1 MTFSDVLCPSCAL
14 FLDFDGT
21 LVDIASHPQA
31 VVVPPG
37 LPDTLARLK
46 DLLAGAVAVVSGRP
60 IQEIDH
66 FLAPLVLSAAGVH
79 GAERRRADGTLAWQA
94 VRPMRTVQVAAQ
106 ALAREHPALVVEA
119 KRGSIALHYRQAPQ
133 LQALCLAT
141 MQAAV
146 ERSPGLTLLCG
157 KMVVEA
163 KPGCATKSQAIE
175 AFLKEAPFAGRTP
188 VFVGDDVTDESGF
201 DSVQRRGG
209 IGVKV
214 GEGPSVARERV
225 AHPGAMREAME
236 RAIARHAQCRPGG
249 RAP

>member
-1 MTFSDVLCPSCAL
+1 MTFSDVLGPSCAL

-21 LVDIASHPQA
+21 LVDLASHPLA
-31 VVVPPG
+31 VVIPTG
-37 LPDTLARLK
+37 LTGTLARLNEI
-46 DLLAGAVAVVSGRP
+46 LSGAVAVVSGRP
-60 IQEIDH
+60 IEQIDR
-66 FLAPLVLSAAGVH
+66 FLAPLVLSVAGVH
-79 GAERRRADGTLAWQA
+79 GAERRRADGSFARERVEPMQPVRLAA
-94 VRPMRTVQVAAQ
+94 L
-106 ALAREHPALVVEA
+106 ALARAHPALVVEA

-163 KPGCATKSQAIE
+163 KPSCTSKRQAIE
-175 AFLKEAPFAGRTP
+175 AFLDEAPFAGRLP
-188 VFVGDDVTDESGF
+188 VFVGDDVTDEAGF

-214 GEGPSVARERV
+214 GEGPTRARERV
-225 AHPGAMREAME
+225 ADPAAMREAME
-236 RAIARHAQCRPGG
+236 RAISRHTERL
-249 RAP
+249 R

>member
-1 MTFSDVLCPSCAL
+1 MTFSDALCPSCAL

-37 LPDTLARLK
+37 LPDTLARLQ
-46 DLLAGAVAVVSGRP
+46 DLLQGAVAVVSGRP
-60 IQEIDH
+60 IREIDH
-66 FLAPLVLSAAGVH
+66 FLAPLVLSVAGVH
-79 GAERRRADGTLAWQA
+79 GTERRRADGTLARQA
-94 VRPMRTVQVAAQ
+94 VQPMQAVQEAAQ
-106 ALAREHPALVVEA
+106 ALTRAHPILQMEI
-119 KRGSIALHYRQAPQ
+119 KRGAIALHYRQAPQ
-133 LQALCLAT
+133 LQALCLST

-163 KPGCATKSQAIE
+163 KPSCASKRLAIE
-175 AFLKEAPFAGRTP
+175 AFLEEAPFAGRTP
-188 VFVGDDVTDESGF
+188 VFVGDDETDEPGF

-209 IGVKV
+209 LGVKV
-214 GEGPSVARERV
+214 GEGPSAALERV
-225 AHPGAMREAME
+225 ADPSAMRDGME
-236 RAIARHAQCRPGG
+236 RVIARYTE

>member
-37 LPDTLARLK
+37 LPDTLARLR

-60 IQEIDH
+60 IQQIDR
-66 FLAPLVLSAAGVH
+66 FLAPLVLSVAGVH

-94 VRPMRTVQVAAQ
+94 VHPMDAVKAAAL
-106 ALAREHPALVVEA
+106 ALARAHPALVVEA
-119 KRGSIALHYRQAPQ
+119 KRGSVAVHYRQAPQ

-146 ERSPGLTLLCG
+146 ETSPGLTLLCG

-163 KPGCATKSQAIE
+163 KPSCASKSQAIE
-175 AFLKEAPFAGRTP
+175 AFLAEPPFAGRTP
-188 VFVGDDVTDESGF
+188 MFVGDDVTDESGF
-201 DSVQRRGG
+201 ESVQRRGG

-214 GEGPSVARERV
+214 GEGPTAARERV
-225 AHPGAMREAME
+225 ASPEAMRLAME
-236 RAIARHAQCRPGG
+236 RALARQARREGE